1 MKRDVQNTKIQ
12 TPNTNKGIT
21 LIALVITIIV
31 LLILAGVAINM
42 AIDSDGLFG
51 KANEAAEKWNT
62 AIGEEQSHI
71 QSLLDKLTS
80 TLPEGWDS
88 TKVDATVTETSLIT
102 GTNKERVVPIPKGF
116 VASQI
121 EGEDTIAGGLVIY
134 EGTNAVT
141 GDRNG
146 TEHTTAMTT
155 RNQYVWIPVDD
166 INYMV
171 MCKSNASDSVCNLA
185 LQTDGTLKCVPHNST
200 DLCGRLYGGDPEFMG
215 SAGGLISTTMTFT
228 AENRANQTWNTDD
241 YHEPNIVSEYD
252 TDETTGGLTAFTNQM
267 TQDFIDMATSV
278 AKYGGF
284 YVGRY
289 EAGANGAGLKNQK
302 VLVAGDSSNYNEYS
316 ENTVAGNSWYGLYN
330 TLNKEITVDSKVIL
344 QSHMIYGS
352 QYDQIIHFLETNE
365 DNEPQ
370 IGHSD
375 RQLTTQVLT
384 GSNEADVMSNIYDLE
399 GNNGEWIATAASTY
413 TRTFRGG
420 GFLDAGNGRFGP
432 ASIRSS
438 YIIPTYADS
447 DIGSRPS
454 LFIK

>member
-171 MCKSNASDSVCNLA
+171 MCKSNESNSVCNLA
-185 LQTDGTLKCVPHNST
+185 LQTNGTLKCETHDSV
-200 DLCGRLYGGDPEFMG
+200 DLCGRLYEGFEFIG
-215 SAGGLISTTMTFT
+215 SGFSEGPMLFT
-228 AENRANQTWNTDD
+228 EEERENQIWDTEF
-241 YHEPNIVSEYD
+241 YHEPNIVDSYD
-252 TDETTGGLTAFTNQM
+252 TDDTTGGLTAFANQM
-267 TQDFIDMATSV
+267 TDDFIDMATSV

-289 EAGANGAGLKNQK
+289 EAGADGASIKNQK
-302 VLVAGDSSNYNEYS
+302 VLVAGNSSNYNEYS
-316 ENTVAGNSWYGLYN
+316 DNTVAGDTWYGLYN

-352 QYDQIIHFLETNE
+352 QYDQMINFLEGNT
-365 DNEPQ
+365 DNKPQ
-370 IGHSD
+370 IGHTD
-375 RQLTTQVLT
+375 RQLAAQGLT
-384 GSNEADVMSNIYDLE
+384 GANENDIMNNIYDLE
-399 GNNGEWIATAASTY
+399 GNNYEWTAQAYSTY
-413 TRTFRGG
+413 GRVYRGG
-420 GFLDAGNGRFGP
+420 AYPNIPIGNFYP
-432 ASIRSS
+432 ASDRG
-438 YIIPTYADS
+438 YGHPS
-447 DIGSRPS
+447 DWSKGYTTRLS
-454 LFIK
+454 LCL